1 MSKTHSLERGTIL
14 VTGGA
19 GFIGSAVV
27 HELNLR
33 GYTNILIS
41 DYLGCDEKWKNLVKL
56 KFDEFCPVELVRKSI
71 IEEGDLTAN
80 VRTIFHLG
88 ACSSTTEKNMDY
100 LADNNYRSTLEIAK
114 FAVKRGV
121 RLVYASS
128 AATYGDG
135 SQGFDDADENLL
147 RLRPL
152 NAYGFSKHMF
162 DVHAQKLGLLK
173 HITGLKYFNVYGP
186 NEQHKGDM
194 RSVISKVYSEAEKTG
209 VIRLF
214 KSHHPD
220 YADGESLRDF
230 IYVKDAARM
239 TVDIAERSDAAGIYN
254 VGTGRARSWNDVAK
268 AIFAALGRE
277 PRIEYV
283 DMPENLRGKY
293 QYYTEARM
301 QKFLMLMPEGGA
313 RYSLEDAVCDYVKNY
328 LLTGKF
334 LGD

>member
-1 MSKTHSLERGTIL
+1 MNRTHRLEKGVIL
-14 VTGGA
+14 VTGAA

-33 GYTNILIS
+33 GYSNILVS
-41 DYLGCDEKWKNLVKL
+41 DFLGCDEKWKNLVKL
-56 KFDEFCPVELVRKSI
+56 NFDEFCPVNELRKSI
-71 IEEGDLTAN
+71 LEEGTLAAD

-88 ACSSTTEKNMDY
+88 ACSSTTERDMDY
-100 LADNNYRSTLEIAK
+100 LADNNYRTTLELAR
-114 FAVKRGV
+114 FAVKRRV

-135 SQGFDDADENLL
+135 SQGFDDSEENLL

-152 NAYGFSKHMF
+152 NAYGFSKHLT
-162 DVHAQKLGLLK
+162 DVHLQKSGLLK
-173 HITGLKYFNVYGP
+173 SVTGLKYFNVFGP
-186 NEQHKGDM
+186 NEQHKCDM
-194 RSVISKVYSEAEKTG
+194 RSVISKVCSDAAKSG

-214 KSHHPD
+214 KSHDPR
-220 YADGESLRDF
+220 YADGESVRDF

-239 TVDIAERSDAAGIYN
+239 TVDISECVDA
-254 VGTGRARSWNDVAK
+254 VGLFNIGSGRARSWNDVAR

-277 PRIEYV
+277 VCIEYI
-283 DMPENLRGKY
+283 DMPESLVGKY
-293 QYYTEARM
+293 QYFTEARM
-301 QKFLMLMPEGGA
+301 EKFLRLFPESGV
-313 RYSLEDAVCDYVKNY
+313 RFSLEEAVSDYVKNY